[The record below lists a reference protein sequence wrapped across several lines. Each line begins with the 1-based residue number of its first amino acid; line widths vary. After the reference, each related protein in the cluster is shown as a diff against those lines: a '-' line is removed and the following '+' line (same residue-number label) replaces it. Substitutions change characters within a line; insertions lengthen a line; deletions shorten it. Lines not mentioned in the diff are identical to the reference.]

1 MKFSICIPQFN
12 RIDYL
17 LKSLDELQ
25 GQNFSNF
32 EVVISDDCS
41 TDDTTIRIQ
50 EYRASSKFPITYFKF
65 DANEGYDRNLRK
77 SLELASGDY
86 CFVLGNDDTLSHSKV
101 LMDLE
106 KFLIENNLPDL
117 GYCNYKEYSNHNIV
131 TSRALKTDIIGTGPE
146 IGLRHYSCFS
156 FVAGLI
162 FKKSTFDKFNSDKFD
177 KSIYA
182 QIALALNMICNG
194 AILFSIDEI
203 WVKKDITI
211 GQNEKSNSY
220 LDFINK
226 SYLKIKPSDGGLKSV
241 IKVLTTVL
249 SENNQLLPKYKNYIF
264 SKILFSTYP
273 YWILDY
279 KKNKATPAAIGLYL
293 GLIPHRIHEFSSM
306 TFRQRMKFSVGFQLV
321 SLFAFLLPSFIFFK
335 YKEQIYSW
343 VKKTF

>member
-1 MKFSICIPQFN
+1 
-12 RIDYL
+12 
-17 LKSLDELQ
+17 
-25 GQNFSNF
+25 
-32 EVVISDDCS
+32 
-41 TDDTTIRIQ
+41 
-50 EYRASSKFPITYFKF
+50 
-65 DANEGYDRNLRK
+65 
-77 SLELASGDY
+77 LELASGDY

-106 KFLIENNLPDL
+106 KFLIENNLADL